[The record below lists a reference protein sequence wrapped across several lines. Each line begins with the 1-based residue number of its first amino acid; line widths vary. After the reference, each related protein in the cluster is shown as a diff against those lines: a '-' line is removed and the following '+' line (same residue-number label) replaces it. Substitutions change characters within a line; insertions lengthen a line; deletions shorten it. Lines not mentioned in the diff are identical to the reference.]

1 MSKSELMKTTASI
14 VLTILFTL
22 ASIHPAS
29 AQVLKRL
36 QQKAAD
42 AVEKKVEQKV
52 DEKIEQLADR
62 LVNNSFDAIF
72 GDMEPNADGTPR
84 KLPFTMGNVAK
95 EDVYSFDTVVTME
108 IESFKTNG
116 ASDGK
121 AEMLMHMNND
131 AQYTGTRISSDD
143 MRKSN
148 SDVFIIYDFK
158 NESMLMLMD
167 SEGSKMSIGYK
178 WTEAL
183 TVIQDSIDA
192 NEDVNWDE
200 TEVWNGYKRIGSRTI
215 AGYAC
220 EGYEFVDDNTTM
232 QIWVT
237 RDLEIGWHTMFGAN
251 ANSKQLKGQIPD
263 EYPYG
268 MMMELTSTNKG
279 NGEKTVMKV
288 TSIDE
293 RANVRYVMA
302 DYPTVSLGQ

>member
-14 VLTILFTL
+14 VLTLLFTFS
-22 ASIHPAS
+22 SIDPAS

-42 AVEKKVEQKV
+42 AVERKVEQKV

-72 GDMEPNADGTPR
+72 GDWESNADGTPR
-84 KLPFTMGNVAK
+84 KSPFALGGNVAR

-108 IESFKTNG
+108 IETIKANG
-116 ASDGK
+116 ASEGK

-131 AQYTGTRISSDD
+131 AQYTGTRFTSDD

-178 WTEAL
+178 WTDAL
-183 TVIQDSIDA
+183 AVI
-192 NEDVNWDE
+192 EDEVASEDINWDE
-200 TEVWNGYKRIGSRTI
+200 TEVWNGYKNIGTRTI
-215 AGYAC
+215 SGYSC
-220 EGYEFVDDNTTM
+220 DGYEYEDDNATM

-237 RDLEIGWHTMFGAN
+237 RDLDIGWHSMFGAN
-251 ANSKQLKGQIPD
+251 ANSKQLKGRIPND
-263 EYPYG
+263 YPAG
-268 MMMELTSTNKG
+268 MMMELTSANKK
-279 NGEKTVMKV
+279 NGEKAVMKV
-288 TSIDE
+288 TDVNK
-293 RANVRYVMA
+293 RANVRYMMA

>member
-1 MSKSELMKTTASI
+1 MKTTVSALIAI
-14 VLTILFTL
+14 VFLFV
-22 ASIHPAS
+22 S
-29 AQVLKRL
+29 ATDVSSQVLRRI

-42 AVEKKVEQKV
+42 AVERKVEQKV

-72 GDMEPNADGTPR
+72 GDWESNSDGTPR
-84 KLPFTMGNVAK
+84 KLPFTMGGNVAR

-108 IESFKTNG
+108 IETIKANG

-131 AQYTGTRISSDD
+131 AQYTGTRITSDD
-143 MRKSN
+143 MRKTN

-183 TVIQDSIDA
+183 AVIEDEVAS
-192 NEDVNWDE
+192 EDVNWDE
-200 TEVWNGYKRIGSRTI
+200 TEVWNGYKKIGTRTI
-215 AGYAC
+215 SGYSC
-220 EGYEFVDDNTTM
+220 DGYEFEDDNTTM

-237 RDLEIGWHTMFGAN
+237 RDLDIGWHSMFGAN
-251 ANSKQLKGQIPD
+251 ANSKQLKGRIPD
-263 EYPYG
+263 DYPAG
-268 MMMELTSTNKG
+268 MMMELTSTSKK
-279 NGEKTVMKV
+279 NGEKAIMKV
-288 TSIDE
+288 TDVNK